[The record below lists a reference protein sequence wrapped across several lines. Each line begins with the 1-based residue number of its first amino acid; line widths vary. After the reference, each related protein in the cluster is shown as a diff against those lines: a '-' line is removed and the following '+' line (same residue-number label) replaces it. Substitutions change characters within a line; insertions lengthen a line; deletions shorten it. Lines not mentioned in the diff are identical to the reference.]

1 MREYVRDWM
10 TPDPVTVDPDT
21 PVSQAYA
28 LMRRHHIRRLP
39 VVEGDWLVGIVTLG
53 DLWAALE
60 ALEARSNIF
69 EIPFHTD
76 RLAVMQIMTQQV
88 VTVAPDTSIKVAC
101 ELMLKHEIGALP
113 VKVEGHLVGILTES
127 DIFRLV
133 AQRWSKSKG
142 VVGESGNWP

>member
-1 MREYVRDWM
+1 MKREYVRDWM
-10 TPDPVTVDPDT
+10 TPDPVTVGPDT
-21 PVSQAYA
+21 PVSKAYA

-53 DLWAALE
+53 DLWAVIE

-69 EIPFHTD
+69 EIAFHTD

-88 VTVAPDTSIKVAC
+88 VTITPDTSIKAAC
-101 ELMLKHEIGALP
+101 ELMLKCEVGGLP
-113 VKVEGHLVGILTES
+113 VITEGRLIGILTES

-133 AQRWSKSKG
+133 AQRWSENEEAVKA
-142 VVGESGNWP
+142 